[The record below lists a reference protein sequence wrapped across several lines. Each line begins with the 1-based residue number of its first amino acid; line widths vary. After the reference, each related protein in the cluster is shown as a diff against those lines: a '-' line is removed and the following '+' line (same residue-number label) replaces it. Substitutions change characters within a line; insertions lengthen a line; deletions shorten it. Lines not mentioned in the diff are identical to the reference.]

1 MNLEMGGPYFNLDL
15 SNAGSASLQ
24 LAGSADVLARSSV
37 GAKQYALPLAAR
49 MPALRSLS
57 RDYRGIKFLPL
68 PGAEAEARSVA
79 KLLGG
84 DCVLRVGTDAREA
97 ELKAAVS
104 PRVLHLA
111 TQIGRAHV

>member
-1 MNLEMGGPYFNLDL
+1 
-15 SNAGSASLQ
+15 
-24 LAGSADVLARSSV
+24 
-37 GAKQYALPLAAR
+37 

-57 RDYRGIKFLPL
+57 RDYRGIKFPPL

-84 DCVLRVGTDAREA
+84 DCVLRVGPEAREA

-111 TQIGRAHV
+111 THGFFLSDQEFQADECTAGFLDGK